1 MFPDFKL
8 LQAAFAAFFIV
19 STSHVFSIKILF
31 ILKKQALSQY
41 LSLQMKNRRR
51 RVCFVVKRG
60 MCFVLNCLFGRD
72 VLDTVINCCG

>member
-31 ILKKQALSQY
+31 ILKKQALFQY

-51 RVCFVVKRG
+51 GVYFYCKEGDVFCFKTAYSEE
-60 MCFVLNCLFGRD
+60 MF
-72 VLDTVINCCG
+72 